1 VSASSI
7 VDPNGAPPLVN
18 SLEVDPSTG
27 ELLVTT
33 NRGFFRVDP
42 HSGRPARVQS
52 VATARGRSVPVG
64 NYLDVLPVGPHE
76 LLGSGHPDVSGRLPQ
91 YLGVLRSEDGGRTW
105 GGGPVLGSARD
116 PQPAREPAVRAHD
129 APLPALHR

>member
-1 VSASSI
+1 MSASSI

-42 HSGRPARVQS
+42 HSGTS
-52 VATARGRSVPVG
+52 C
-64 NYLDVLPVGPHE
+64 
-76 LLGSGHPDVSGRLPQ
+76 
-91 YLGVLRSEDGGRTW
+91 
-105 GGGPVLGSARD
+105 SARAT
-116 PQPAREPAVRAHD
+116 PT
-129 APLPALHR
+129 